1 MFTLYWIA
9 FHVGWCS
16 TVWTVSNGAHRTGTS
31 RSYTSNIVPEPF
43 RVRVWWTNSIPYSWI
58 FASALVDSSLLSYL
72 FTLAKVRIP
81 ALHRTIVWH
90 KSYPI
95 CRRSTFEIDRG
106 QLCAEIPVGVCKRK
120 PYPVWFSYRRKRY
133 PVLCE
138 HSRQLLPTARTEL
151 GQWQGGKRGTGSR
164 SVLPARFAPSSH
176 LPLCCP
182 FSLSTLTFHVGQDVE
197 LGRVVVGSFAEFSTD
212 PNFLVLLF
220 KDGATALSGHL
231 PITSVR
237 LLRVL

>member
-95 CRRSTFEIDRG
+95 CRRSTFEIDRA

-164 SVLPARFAPSSH
+164 SVLPARFRAI
-176 LPLCCP
+176 
-182 FSLSTLTFHVGQDVE
+182 V
-197 LGRVVVGSFAEFSTD
+197 SFASVLSFPYQPINTNFSRRTRCWVGTGSCGQ
-212 PNFLVLLF
+212 FRRILYW
-220 KDGATALSGHL
+220 S
-231 PITSVR
+231 
-237 LLRVL
+237 

>member
-16 TVWTVSNGAHRTGTS
+16 IVWTVSNGAHRTGTS

-43 RVRVWWTNSIPYSWI
+43 KVRGLVKLIPVPYTWI
-58 FASALVDSSLLSYL
+58 FTSVSVDSSPLSYL

-81 ALHRTIVWH
+81 ALYRTIVWH
-90 KSYPI
+90 RSYSI
-95 CRRSTFEIDRG
+95 CRRSTFVIDRA
-106 QLCAEIPVGVCKRK
+106 QLRAEIPVGVCELK
-120 PYPVWFSYRRKRY
+120 PYPVWLSYRRKRY

-164 SVLPARFAPSSH
+164 SVLPARFRA
-176 LPLCCP
+176 L
-182 FSLSTLTFHVGQDVE
+182 V
-197 LGRVVVGSFAEFSTD
+197 SFASVLSFQPINTNFSRRTRCWVGTGSCGQ
-212 PNFLVLLF
+212 FRRILCW
-220 KDGATALSGHL
+220 S
-231 PITSVR
+231 
-237 LLRVL
+237 